1 MLFLFSHTCFKCW
14 FWMCLIQLFP
24 VPPAIILWIWFPLL
38 VFTCEIIKSPNPI
51 FWSGRLANKDKWQV
65 KIQRSWANMLVLFG
79 HFLYIGTSKII
90 YIITNDK
97 WYSDRWILILP
108 REFQH
113 LHWSLF
119 LILLR
124 TFSASCSFG
133 SISFLFSIFRF
144 WTLKML
150 RLSFSTLDKVDEWV
164 IVEVDGISISLF
176 SSESNLEPF
185 WLVLVSRI
193 WWVWT
198 EVVELELEN
207 SSVWVGST
215 GFFNPCL
222 VRFSSNFFR
231 K

>member
-1 MLFLFSHTCFKCW
+1 
-14 FWMCLIQLFP
+14 MCLIQLFP
-24 VPPAIILWIWFPLL
+24 LPPAMILWIWFPLL
-38 VFTCEIIKSPNPI
+38 VFTCEIMKSPNPI

-65 KIQRSWANMLVLFG
+65 KERVKVQRSCANMLFLFG
-79 HFLYIGTSKII
+79 HFLDTGTSKII
-90 YIITNDK
+90 YMITNDK

-108 REFQH
+108 RAFQH

-124 TFSASCSFG
+124 TFSASCCFG
-133 SISFLFSIFRF
+133 SILFLFSIFRF
-144 WTLKML
+144 WTLKVL
-150 RLSFSTLDKVDEWV
+150 RLSFSILDEIDKWV

-176 SSESNLEPF
+176 SSESNFEPF
-185 WLVLVSRI
+185 LLVLVSRI
-193 WWVWT
+193 CWVWT

-222 VRFSSNFFR
+222 VRFSSNFVR